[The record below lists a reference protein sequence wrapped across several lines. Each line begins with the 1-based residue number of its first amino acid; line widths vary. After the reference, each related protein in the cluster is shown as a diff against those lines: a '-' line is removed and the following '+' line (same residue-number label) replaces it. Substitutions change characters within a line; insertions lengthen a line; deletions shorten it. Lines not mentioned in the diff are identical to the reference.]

1 MHYSSTVSMQFT
13 SHKLI
18 KWVETLQEKQ
28 NLNTTCVF
36 YPEVQNPVLLKIK
49 PMDGGIIT

>member
-18 KWVETLQEKQ
+18 KWVETLKEKR
-28 NLNTTCVF
+28 NLNTMRVC
-36 YPEVQNPVLLKIK
+36 YPKVQNLVL
-49 PMDGGIIT
+49 

>member
-18 KWVETLQEKQ
+18 KRVETLQENQ
-28 NLNTTCVF
+28 NLNTMRVS
-36 YPEVQNPVLLKIK
+36 YPKAQNLVLLKMK